1 MSAPPTPSLAAS
13 IASVYRLQMR
23 RLIRGRKLRLAVVA
37 LVLVLVSVVGARYA
51 ASADPTEVVRQG
63 TDWGFFTLLVF
74 LLPFLFTAGA
84 VAEEVESRT
93 FSFLSS
99 RPVGRFATTIG
110 KYLAGMTFTVGLLW
124 SGLLLMHVLAYATE
138 PTAMI
143 DELPMTLRALGAIG
157 LLSLFYGALCLF
169 WGSLIP
175 EAAGIVSTLHLALI
189 ELCITWLPGI
199 FRYVSM
205 NFHAR
210 QLAGLEMRMLGGEG
224 TLGQIAKQLLPSE
237 VPAWGSVLAI
247 SASALLTLLFASLV
261 VHASEYR
268 FGKA

>member
-1 MSAPPTPSLAAS
+1 MSAPPTPSFG
-13 IASVYRLQMR
+13 ASVAAVFRLQMR

-37 LVLVLVSVVGARYA
+37 LVLVLVAVLGARYA
-51 ASADPTEVVRQG
+51 ASADPAEVVRQG

-110 KYLAGMTFTVGLLW
+110 KYLAGMAFTIGLLW
-124 SGLLLMHVLAYATE
+124 AGLLLMHVLAFVTE
-138 PTAMI
+138 PSAMI
-143 DELPMTLRALGAIG
+143 DELPATLRAMGAIG

-189 ELCITWLPGI
+189 ELCVTWAPGV
-199 FRYVSM
+199 FRYISM

-210 QLAGLEMRMLGGEG
+210 QLADLPKRKLFGDALGRMGEM
-224 TLGQIAKQLLPSE
+224 LLPPD
-237 VPAWGSVLAI
+237 VPAWVAVLTI
-247 SASALLTLLFASLV
+247 SASAVLTLLFATLV